1 MSLHEP
7 SALVVAHPGHELR
20 LYGWVRRER
29 PRLSI
34 LTTGSR
40 SGRSDLRLQ
49 ASRSL
54 AQSTGSKIGPLFGAI
69 VDRDFYDLVLAG
81 EENVFHEWTTTL
93 REQFCTDHT
102 RLVVVDGWQM
112 YNVAHD
118 LVHVMARVAA
128 FEASQRLG
136 SSIECLEYSV
146 VPDAL
151 TTQVGV
157 GPAILDLKL
166 EDAVFEQKAAAASD
180 YPDIEVDLDEVIRY
194 EGVNALRHEVLRN
207 PPPVE
212 SLLRPTAVVPFYERF
227 GEERVSVGLYREV
240 LRWQHM
246 RPLVKA
252 LLDRNKAI
260 P

>member
-1 MSLHEP
+1 
-7 SALVVAHPGHELR
+7 
-20 LYGWVRRER
+20 
-29 PRLSI
+29 
-34 LTTGSR
+34 
-40 SGRSDLRLQ
+40 
-49 ASRSL
+49 
-54 AQSTGSKIGPLFGAI
+54 
-69 VDRDFYDLVLAG
+69 
-81 EENVFHEWTTTL
+81 
-93 REQFCTDHT
+93 
-102 RLVVVDGWQM
+102 
-112 YNVAHD
+112 
-118 LVHVMARVAA
+118 MARVAA

-212 SLLRPTAVVPFYERF
+212 SLLRPTGVVPFYESF
-227 GEERVSVGLYREV
+227 GEERVRVGLYREV